1 MTVDEM
7 RSRIEKACTT
17 YDLDG
22 CKIECPLKDCE
33 NCYDG
38 ETYEEIKENYELMF
52 GKEETEMK
60 SEFDFNE
67 LKAGYGIKIPA
78 YRDELFVG
86 IPVSDD
92 EDDII
97 FYSKELKGIISK
109 KQIVT
114 KKIYEG
120 HSLDEKYIPVE
131 VYGLSSNSGNLF
143 NSFHRPLLW
152 KKEDMNQKIYK
163 INNMII
169 EPNYKD
175 GYKYEEAHVG
185 SIYINR
191 KEDDYFYSVPI
202 KKSELDD
209 VINAL
214 IEIRDFIKENE

>member
-7 RSRIEKACTT
+7 REAIKRKCISTNWDEC
-17 YDLDG
+17 YL
-22 CKIECPLKDCE
+22 CPLYDNEGDCWE
-33 NCYDG
+33 
-38 ETYEEIKENYELMF
+38 ETVTDEEIKENYKLMF

-143 NSFHRPLLW
+143 NSFHRPLLY

-191 KEDDYFYSVPI
+191 KEDDYFYNVPI

-214 IEIRDFIKENE
+214 TEIRDFVKED